1 MSYTSYATGDAETN
15 KLWSKMLVKA
25 ERDSL
30 DIAPLMGKKDSSIIH
45 IKDETEKGA
54 GDRVTFTLCAR
65 LSGKGFVGS
74 IQTIEG
80 NAESLSTFTDNIFID
95 EQGHNAGT
103 KSQYTIDAQ
112 RVPFNLREECKDKLA
127 GWWRDRKV
135 AIMFN
140 QACGYTPAN
149 TSSATTGPEFI
160 GNNTVLAPAG
170 TTGLVRQI
178 WAGSA
183 AADESLTSSDPFVLS
198 LLDRAVEAART
209 GARMIQPV
217 MIGGQQKYVVYLSE
231 GQVTQ
236 LRTDAGTGGWQDI
249 TKFTYSG
256 VDVSKNPLYTGAL
269 GEYNGCILRRS
280 QDVPR
285 GVNSSTGASDID
297 TRRAVLLG
305 AQGLVAAF
313 GRKGFG
319 PSTYRWN
326 EELLDHKRKLEVS
339 ASCIWGMKKAQFN
352 SVDHGV
358 LVISTYSLT

>member
-15 KLWSKMLVKA
+15 KLWSKMLAAA

-30 DIAPLMGKKDSSIIH
+30 DVAPLMGKSEKSIIH

-54 GDRVTFTLCAR
+54 GDKVTFTLRTR
-65 LSGKGFVGS
+65 LTGKGIGAS
-74 IQTIEG
+74 GTAEG
-80 NAESLSTFTDNIFID
+80 NAESLATYTDSIYID
-95 EQGHNAGT
+95 ELGHNVGA
-103 KSQYTIDAQ
+103 KSQFTIDAQ
-112 RVPFNLREECKDKLA
+112 RVPFNLREECKNALSD
-127 GWWRDRKV
+127 WWRDRKV
-135 AIMFN
+135 AVMFN

-149 TSSATTGPEFI
+149 TESATSGAFYV
-160 GNNTVLAPAG
+160 GHNTAIAPAG

-183 AADESLTSSDPFVLS
+183 ADDQSLTSSDPFVLS
-198 LLDRAVEAART
+198 LIDRAVEAARS
-209 GARMIQPV
+209 GNRMINPV
-217 MIGGQQKYVVYLSE
+217 TVGGQNKYVVYLSE

-256 VDVSKNPLYTGAL
+256 VDVSKNPLYSGAL

-280 QDVPR
+280 QDVTR
-285 GVNSSTGASDID
+285 GVNASTGAADTD
-297 TRRAVLLG
+297 TRRAVLMG

-313 GRKGFG
+313 GRKGYG
-319 PSTYRWN
+319 PSKYRWN

-339 ASCIWGMKKAQFN
+339 AWSVWGMKKAQFN

-358 LVISTYSLT
+358 LVISTYCAS